1 MAATKKKILILGTAY
16 PFRGGLAAYNERL
29 AEELQ
34 LTDDVEIWT
43 FTVQYPQFLFP
54 GKSQF
59 STDPPP
65 AHLCIRRMINSV
77 NPINWFVTGRKI
89 RQLNPD
95 LIITKYWLPFMGPAL
110 GAMLRRGKKG
120 SNTKV
125 VAVLDNVIPHEKR
138 PGDVPFTRYFLKP
151 VDAFIA
157 MSQSVLNDLRTFE
170 PVKPASL
177 IPHPI
182 YDNYGPKI
190 SKEEARSQLK
200 LQPGKR
206 YVLFFGFI
214 RQYKGLDL
222 LLQAMADERMKKLD
236 VHAIVAGEYYED
248 AAPYLQLLEQL
259 QLGDRVIMHTDFIPN
274 DAVKNY
280 FCAADL
286 VVQPYKS
293 ATQSGISQIA
303 YHFDKP
309 MVVTKVGGLVE
320 MVPDGVVG
328 FQADPD
334 PASIAAAIEKYFA
347 NNREPDMVA
356 ALQQEKQQY
365 SWSRLANEIKKLAFG
380 SQASGSHNTES

>member
-1 MAATKKKILILGTAY
+1 MKVLILGTAY

-34 LTDDVEIWT
+34 LTDDVEIFT
-43 FTVQYPQFLFP
+43 FTVQYPGFLFP
-54 GKSQF
+54 GKSQY

-65 AHLCIRRMINSV
+65 QHLRIKRLINSV
-77 NPINWFVTGRKI
+77 NPLNWLIVGRKI
-89 RQLNPD
+89 RKMKPD
-95 LIITKYWLPFMGPAL
+95 IIISKYWLPVMGPSL
-110 GAMLRRGKKG
+110 GTLLRLGK
-120 SNTKV
+120 SRNTKV
-125 VAVLDNVIPHEKR
+125 IAVLDNVVPHEKR
-138 PGDVPFTRYFLKP
+138 PGDVAFTKYFLKP

-157 MSQSVLNDLRTFE
+157 MSQSVLDDLRVFE
-170 PVKPASL
+170 PTKKASL

-182 YDNYGPKI
+182 YDNYGTPI
-190 SKEEARSQLK
+190 SKAEARQRLQ

-206 YVLFFGFI
+206 YILFFGFI

-222 LLQAMADERMKKLD
+222 LLKAMADERMKKLD

-248 AAPYLQLLEQL
+248 AAPYQQLLQEL
-259 QLGDRVIMHTDFIPN
+259 QLGDRVLMHTDFIPT

-303 YHFDKP
+303 YHFEKP
-309 MVVTKVGGLVE
+309 MVVTRVGGLVE

-328 FQADPD
+328 FQCDPE
-334 PASIAAAIEKYFA
+334 PAAIAAAIEKYFLD
-347 NNREPDMVA
+347 NREADMTA

-365 SWSRLANEIKKLAFG
+365 SWSRLAREIHTLA
-380 SQASGSHNTES
+380 ES

>member
-1 MAATKKKILILGTAY
+1 MAQTKKKILIVGTAY

-34 LTDDVEIWT
+34 LTDDVEIFT
-43 FTVQYPQFLFP
+43 FTVQYPGFLFP
-54 GKSQF
+54 GKSQY

-65 AHLCIRRMINSV
+65 KHLRITRLINSV
-77 NPINWFVTGRKI
+77 NPLNWLMVGRRI
-89 RQLNPD
+89 RKMKPD
-95 LIITKYWLPFMGPAL
+95 IIISKYWLPVMGPSL
-110 GAMLRRGKKG
+110 GSILRLGKRG
-120 SNTKV
+120 NTKV
-125 VAVLDNVIPHEKR
+125 IAVLDNVVPHEKR
-138 PGDVPFTRYFLKP
+138 PGDVAFTRYFLKP

-157 MSQSVLNDLRTFE
+157 MSQSVLDDLRVFE
-170 PVKPASL
+170 PHKKASL

-182 YDNYGPKI
+182 YDNYGTPI
-190 SKEEARSQLK
+190 SKEEARTRLN

-206 YVLFFGFI
+206 YILFFGFI

-222 LLQAMADERMKKLD
+222 LLKAMADERMKKLD

-248 AAPYLQLLEQL
+248 AAPYEQLLQEL
-259 QLGDRVIMHTDFIPN
+259 QLGDRVLMHTDFIPT

-303 YHFDKP
+303 YHFEKP
-309 MVVTKVGGLVE
+309 MVVTRVGGLLE

-328 FQADPD
+328 FQCEPD
-334 PASIAAAIEKYFA
+334 PASIAEAIEKYFMD
-347 NNREPDMVA
+347 NREADMTA
-356 ALQQEKQQY
+356 ALQQEKLKY
-365 SWSRLANEIKKLAFG
+365 SWSRLAKEIHTLAE
-380 SQASGSHNTES
+380 Q

>member
-1 MAATKKKILILGTAY
+1 MAKTKKKILILGTAY

-34 LTDDVEIWT
+34 LTDDVEIFT
-43 FTVQYPQFLFP
+43 FTVQYPGFLFP
-54 GKSQF
+54 GKSQY

-65 AHLCIRRMINSV
+65 QHLRIKRLINSV
-77 NPINWFVTGRKI
+77 NPLNWLIVGRKI
-89 RQLNPD
+89 RKMKPD
-95 LIITKYWLPFMGPAL
+95 IIISKYWLPVMGPSL
-110 GAMLRRGKKG
+110 GTLLRLGKRG
-120 SNTKV
+120 NTKV
-125 VAVLDNVIPHEKR
+125 IAVLDNVVPHEKR
-138 PGDVPFTRYFLKP
+138 PGDVAFTKYFLKP

-157 MSQSVLNDLRTFE
+157 MSQSVLDDLRVFE
-170 PVKPASL
+170 PTKKASL

-182 YDNYGPKI
+182 YDNYGTPI
-190 SKEEARSQLK
+190 SKAEARQRLQ

-206 YVLFFGFI
+206 YILFFGFI

-222 LLQAMADERMKKLD
+222 LLKAMADERMKKLD

-248 AAPYLQLLEQL
+248 AAPYQQLLQEL
-259 QLGDRVIMHTDFIPN
+259 QLGDRVLMHTDFIPT

-303 YHFDKP
+303 YHFEKP
-309 MVVTKVGGLVE
+309 MVVTRVGGLIE

-328 FQADPD
+328 FQCEPE
-334 PASIAAAIEKYFA
+334 PASIAAAIEKYFTD
-347 NNREPDMVA
+347 NREADMTA
-356 ALQQEKQQY
+356 ALQQEKLQY
-365 SWSRLANEIKKLAFG
+365 SWSRLAREIHTLA
-380 SQASGSHNTES
+380 ES

>member
-1 MAATKKKILILGTAY
+1 MVRTKKKILIVGTAY

-34 LTDDVEIWT
+34 LTDDVEIFT
-43 FTVQYPQFLFP
+43 FTVQYPGFLFP
-54 GKSQF
+54 GKSQY

-65 AHLCIRRMINSV
+65 KHLRITRLINSV
-77 NPINWFVTGRKI
+77 NPLNWLMVGRRI
-89 RQLNPD
+89 RKMKPD
-95 LIITKYWLPFMGPAL
+95 IIISKYWLPVMGPSL
-110 GAMLRRGKKG
+110 GSILRLGKRG
-120 SNTKV
+120 NTKV
-125 VAVLDNVIPHEKR
+125 IAVLDNVVPHEKR
-138 PGDVPFTRYFLKP
+138 PGDVAFTRYFLKP

-157 MSQSVLNDLRTFE
+157 MSQSVLDDLRVFE
-170 PVKPASL
+170 PHKKASL

-182 YDNYGPKI
+182 YDNYGTAI
-190 SKEEARSQLK
+190 SKEEARTRLK

-206 YVLFFGFI
+206 YILFFGFI

-222 LLQAMADERMKKLD
+222 LLKAMTDERMKKLD

-248 AAPYLQLLEQL
+248 AAPYEQLLQEL
-259 QLGDRVIMHTDFIPN
+259 QLGDRVLMHTDFIPT

-303 YHFDKP
+303 YHFEKP
-309 MVVTKVGGLVE
+309 MVVTRVGGLLE

-328 FQADPD
+328 FQCEPD
-334 PASIAAAIEKYFA
+334 PASIAEAIEKYFMD
-347 NNREPDMVA
+347 NREADMTA
-356 ALQQEKQQY
+356 ALQQEKLKY
-365 SWSRLANEIKKLAFG
+365 SWSRLAKEIHTLAE
-380 SQASGSHNTES
+380 Q

>member
-1 MAATKKKILILGTAY
+1 MARTKKKILIVGTAY

-34 LTDDVEIWT
+34 LTDDVEIFT
-43 FTVQYPQFLFP
+43 FTVQYPGFLFP
-54 GKSQF
+54 GKSQY

-65 AHLCIRRMINSV
+65 KHLRITRLINSV
-77 NPINWFVTGRKI
+77 NPLNWLMVGRRI
-89 RQLNPD
+89 RKMKPD
-95 LIITKYWLPFMGPAL
+95 IIISKYWLPVMGPSL
-110 GAMLRRGKKG
+110 GSILRLGKRG
-120 SNTKV
+120 NTKV
-125 VAVLDNVIPHEKR
+125 IAVLDNVVPHEKR
-138 PGDVPFTRYFLKP
+138 PGDVAFTRYFLKP

-157 MSQSVLNDLRTFE
+157 MSQSVLDDLRVFE
-170 PVKPASL
+170 PHKKASL

-182 YDNYGPKI
+182 YDNYGTPI
-190 SKEEARSQLK
+190 SKEEARTRLN

-206 YVLFFGFI
+206 YILFFGFI

-222 LLQAMADERMKKLD
+222 LLKAMADERMKKLD

-248 AAPYLQLLEQL
+248 AAPYEQLLQEL
-259 QLGDRVIMHTDFIPN
+259 QLGDRVLMHTDFIPT

-303 YHFDKP
+303 YHFEKP
-309 MVVTKVGGLVE
+309 MVVTRVGGLLE

-328 FQADPD
+328 FQCEPD
-334 PASIAAAIEKYFA
+334 PASIAEAIEKYFMD
-347 NNREPDMVA
+347 NREADMTA
-356 ALQQEKQQY
+356 ALQQEKLKY
-365 SWSRLANEIKKLAFG
+365 SWSRLAKEIHTLAE
-380 SQASGSHNTES
+380 Q

>member
-1 MAATKKKILILGTAY
+1 MGRTKKKILILGTAY

-34 LTDDVEIWT
+34 LTDDVEIFT
-43 FTVQYPQFLFP
+43 FTVQYPGFLFP
-54 GKSQF
+54 GKSQY

-65 AHLCIRRMINSV
+65 KHLKIQRLINSV
-77 NPINWFVTGRKI
+77 NPLNWLIVGRKI
-89 RQLNPD
+89 RKMKPD
-95 LIITKYWLPFMGPAL
+95 IIISKYWLPVMGPSL
-110 GAMLRRGKKG
+110 GTLLRLGKRG
-120 SNTKV
+120 NTKV
-125 VAVLDNVIPHEKR
+125 IAVLDNVVPHEKR
-138 PGDVPFTRYFLKP
+138 AGDVAFTKYFLKP

-157 MSQSVLNDLRTFE
+157 MSQSVLDDLRVFE
-170 PVKPASL
+170 PAKKASL

-182 YDNYGPKI
+182 YDNYGTPI
-190 SKEEARSQLK
+190 SKAEARQRLQ

-206 YVLFFGFI
+206 YILFFGFI

-222 LLQAMADERMKKLD
+222 LLKAMADERMKKLD

-248 AAPYLQLLEQL
+248 AAPYQQLLQEL
-259 QLGDRVIMHTDFIPN
+259 QLGDRVMMHTDFIPT

-303 YHFDKP
+303 YHFEKP
-309 MVVTKVGGLVE
+309 MVVTRVGGLVE

-328 FQADPD
+328 FQCDPE
-334 PASIAAAIEKYFA
+334 PASIAAAIEKYFVD
-347 NNREPDMVA
+347 NREADMTA
-356 ALQQEKQQY
+356 ALQIEKQQY
-365 SWSRLANEIKKLAFG
+365 SWSRLAREIHTLA
-380 SQASGSHNTES
+380 AS

>member
-1 MAATKKKILILGTAY
+1 MAQTKKKILILGTAY

-34 LTDDVEIWT
+34 LTDDVEIFT
-43 FTVQYPQFLFP
+43 FTVQYPGFLFP
-54 GKSQF
+54 GKSQY

-65 AHLCIRRMINSV
+65 QHLRIKRLINSV
-77 NPINWFVTGRKI
+77 NPLNWLIVGRKI
-89 RQLNPD
+89 RKMKPD
-95 LIITKYWLPFMGPAL
+95 IIISKYWLPVMGPSL
-110 GAMLRRGKKG
+110 GTLLRLGKRG
-120 SNTKV
+120 NTRV
-125 VAVLDNVIPHEKR
+125 IAVLDNVVPHEKR
-138 PGDVPFTRYFLKP
+138 PGDVAFTKYFLKP

-157 MSQSVLNDLRTFE
+157 MSQSVLDDLRVFE
-170 PVKPASL
+170 STKKASL

-182 YDNYGPKI
+182 YDNYGTPV
-190 SKEEARSQLK
+190 SKAEARQRLQ

-206 YVLFFGFI
+206 YILFFGFI

-222 LLQAMADERMKKLD
+222 LLKAMADERMKKLD

-248 AAPYLQLLEQL
+248 AAPYQQLLQEL
-259 QLGDRVIMHTDFIPN
+259 QLGDRVLMHTDFIPT

-303 YHFDKP
+303 YHFEKP
-309 MVVTKVGGLVE
+309 MVVTRVGGLVE

-328 FQADPD
+328 FQCDPE
-334 PASIAAAIEKYFA
+334 PASIAAAIEKYFTG
-347 NNREPDMVA
+347 NREADMIA

-365 SWSRLANEIKKLAFG
+365 SWSRLAREIHTLA
-380 SQASGSHNTES
+380 ES

>member
-1 MAATKKKILILGTAY
+1 MANTKKKILILGTAY

-34 LTDDVEIWT
+34 LTDDVEIFT
-43 FTVQYPQFLFP
+43 FTVQYPGFLFP
-54 GKSQF
+54 GKSQY

-65 AHLCIRRMINSV
+65 QHLKIKRLINSV
-77 NPINWFVTGRKI
+77 NPLNWLIVGRKI
-89 RQLNPD
+89 RKMKPD
-95 LIITKYWLPFMGPAL
+95 IIITKYWLPVMGPAL
-110 GAMLRRGKKG
+110 GTLLRLGKRR
-120 SNTKV
+120 NTKV
-125 VAVLDNVIPHEKR
+125 IAVLDNVVPHEKR
-138 PGDVPFTRYFLKP
+138 PGDVAFTKYFLKP

-157 MSQSVLNDLRTFE
+157 MSQSVLDDLRVFE
-170 PVKPASL
+170 PTKKASL

-182 YDNYGPKI
+182 YDNYGTPV
-190 SKEEARSQLK
+190 SKAEARQRLQ

-206 YVLFFGFI
+206 YILFFGFI

-222 LLQAMADERMKKLD
+222 LLKAMADERMKKLD
-236 VHAIVAGEYYED
+236 IHAIVAGEYYED
-248 AAPYLQLLEQL
+248 AAPYQQLLQEL
-259 QLGDRVIMHTDFIPN
+259 QLGDRVLMHTDFIPTE
-274 DAVKNY
+274 AVKNY

-309 MVVTKVGGLVE
+309 MVVTRVGGLVE

-328 FQADPD
+328 FQCDPE
-334 PASIAAAIEKYFA
+334 PASIATAIEKYFTD
-347 NNREPDMVA
+347 NREADMTA

-365 SWSRLANEIKKLAFG
+365 SWSRLAREIHTLA
-380 SQASGSHNTES
+380 AS